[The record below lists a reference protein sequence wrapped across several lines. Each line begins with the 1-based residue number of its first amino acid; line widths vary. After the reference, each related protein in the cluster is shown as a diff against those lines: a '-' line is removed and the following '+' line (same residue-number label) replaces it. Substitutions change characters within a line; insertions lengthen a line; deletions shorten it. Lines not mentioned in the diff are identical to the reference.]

1 MKPFDSLIGSA
12 ARAAMD
18 EDRRIRGVISR
29 IVPAEAL
36 AHVMFC
42 RLRDRQLRVTL
53 DSAAWIPR
61 LRFSERQLLAAL
73 ARDGLEARTVS
84 WHVTPLKR
92 PAPRE
97 TRRRDANAGSAQAA
111 RAMLSAA
118 RDVDDEVL
126 SEQLRRVARRLTGRS
141 VEGHEPRGSS
151 EQGDDRTDGV
161 SDKTPDERGP

>member
-12 ARAAMD
+12 ARAAMG
-18 EDRRIRGVISR
+18 EDRRIQAVISR

-53 DSAAWIPR
+53 DSAAWVPR

-73 ARDGLEARTVS
+73 ARDGLEARTIS
-84 WHVTPLKR
+84 WHVTPVKR

-126 SEQLRRVARRLTGRS
+126 SEQLRRVARRLAGRS
-141 VEGHEPRGSS
+141 VEGPEPGGSS
-151 EQGDDRTDGV
+151 ERGDDQAGGV
-161 SDKTPDERGP
+161 ANRAPDERGR